1 MPTSKKDPARTFD
14 ALPDTIDFRDTIFI
28 PTLVRVPAKSDLQAY
43 RNFKIPILDQGS
55 EGACTGF
62 GLATVANYLLRARG
76 QNPTADEVS
85 AWMLYAMAKRY
96 DEWPGENYNG
106 SSARGAMKGWFK
118 HGLCAYALW
127 KERDPDPT
135 LEEKRSADAL
145 ARPLGAYFRVNHKDL
160 VSMHAAISE
169 TGILYATAR
178 VHDGWQAVKSGDEN
192 IEYRPGVIGG
202 HAFAIVG
209 FDRRG
214 FWIQNSWGD
223 KWGTGGLAN
232 LSYADWLANGSDV
245 WVAALGA
252 PVDLTSSLAT
262 ANMRANAPRSYES
275 QIYADLRP
283 YVITSKNDGVL
294 DDKGTYGLTWE
305 GLKTLV
311 TERMPAAM
319 KSWKRKRVLLYAHGG
334 LVGQDGAIQTVSSN
348 LAPLLQ
354 SQVYPLSFIWRSDAW
369 TTIENILRDAVG
381 RRRDEDVLDRAKDFM
396 LDRLD
401 DTLEVLA
408 RNLGGKALWDEMKE
422 NALLATSNKKGSAR
436 LVGDHL
442 IDLYKAGTID
452 EIHLVGHSAGS
463 IFHAP
468 LVEKFA
474 SAKVPIKSL
483 NLWAPACTIELF
495 KKAYLPAIKSKAIE
509 EFDLY
514 TLDDATE
521 QDDDCAQIYHKSLL
535 YLVSN
540 AFEKSPHIPAIRP
553 GIPLLGLAK
562 DVDASQ
568 ASIFDGDRLRW
579 LLAPG
584 GASDA
589 RHHGDF
595 DNDKA
600 TLMSTLQRIL
610 GTSVS
615 RVAEDSLRKTRFASN
630 VQKKEFRRQLER
642 KLASDAAVTKY

>member
-1 MPTSKKDPARTFD
+1 MPTSKKDPARTLD

-214 FWIQNSWGD
+214 FWIQNSWGG

-283 YVITSKNDGVL
+283 YIITSKNDGVL
-294 DDKGTYGLTWE
+294 DDKGT
-305 GLKTLV
+305 
-311 TERMPAAM
+311 
-319 KSWKRKRVLLYAHGG
+319 
-334 LVGQDGAIQTVSSN
+334 
-348 LAPLLQ
+348 
-354 SQVYPLSFIWRSDAW
+354 
-369 TTIENILRDAVG
+369 
-381 RRRDEDVLDRAKDFM
+381 
-396 LDRLD
+396 
-401 DTLEVLA
+401 
-408 RNLGGKALWDEMKE
+408 
-422 NALLATSNKKGSAR
+422 
-436 LVGDHL
+436 
-442 IDLYKAGTID
+442 
-452 EIHLVGHSAGS
+452 
-463 IFHAP
+463 
-468 LVEKFA
+468 
-474 SAKVPIKSL
+474 
-483 NLWAPACTIELF
+483 
-495 KKAYLPAIKSKAIE
+495 
-509 EFDLY
+509 
-514 TLDDATE
+514 
-521 QDDDCAQIYHKSLL
+521 
-535 YLVSN
+535 
-540 AFEKSPHIPAIRP
+540 
-553 GIPLLGLAK
+553 
-562 DVDASQ
+562 
-568 ASIFDGDRLRW
+568 
-579 LLAPG
+579 
-584 GASDA
+584 
-589 RHHGDF
+589 
-595 DNDKA
+595 
-600 TLMSTLQRIL
+600 
-610 GTSVS
+610 
-615 RVAEDSLRKTRFASN
+615 
-630 VQKKEFRRQLER
+630 
-642 KLASDAAVTKY
+642 

>member
-1 MPTSKKDPARTFD
+1 MPTSKKDPARTLD

-214 FWIQNSWGD
+214 FWIQNSWGG

-283 YVITSKNDGVL
+283 YIITSKNDGVL
-294 DDKGTYGLTWE
+294 DDKGTYGLTSE

-422 NALLATSNKKGSAR
+422 NALLATSNKNGSAR

-442 IDLYKAGTID
+442 IDLYKAGKID

-474 SAKVPIKSL
+474 AAKVPIKSL

-630 VQKKEFRRQLER
+630 IQKKEFRRQLER